1 MVVLVFVARTG
12 KTLGTHYVKR
22 EEIFINAPP
31 ANKRIDLKSLAY
43 PQIEQNWQKMKWC
56 LWCGAQMGS

>member
-1 MVVLVFVARTG
+1 M
-12 KTLGTHYVKR
+12 KR

-43 PQIEQNWQKMKWC
+43 PQIEQNWQWNGA
-56 LWCGAQMGS
+56 CGVEIEQNWQWNGACDEMVPVVLSADGI